1 MRVIAAVLVVGL
13 AGIAPA
19 LAQTPPEGSDNGRY
33 TFKDVPEGLLRLDSR
48 TGRVSLCGRIAS
60 AWACRALPDDREAL
74 ESEIGRLLD
83 ENSSLKKELQARA
96 APSPGAPSESIAPQP
111 AQPGTP
117 APQPVPSPPQ
127 TGPKQSERQ
136 FSVPSD
142 EDVDR
147 MMSFLEKMWRRLLD
161 MAERTQ
167 KEFDSKGGR
176 KNSDRL

>member
-1 MRVIAAVLVVGL
+1 MRAIAAVLIVGL
-13 AGIAPA
+13 AGAAPA
-19 LAQTPPEGSDNGRY
+19 LAQTPPEGSENGRY

-48 TGRVSLCGRIAS
+48 NGHVSLCSRIAS

-83 ENSSLKKELQARA
+83 ENTTLKKELQARA
-96 APSPGAPSESIAPQP
+96 PPPSTPSEPTTPQP
-111 AQPGTP
+111 PQLSTP

-127 TGPKQSERQ
+127 AGPKHSERQ
-136 FSVPSD
+136 FSAPND

-167 KEFDSKGGR
+167 REFDSKGRR
-176 KNSDRL
+176 KDDRL